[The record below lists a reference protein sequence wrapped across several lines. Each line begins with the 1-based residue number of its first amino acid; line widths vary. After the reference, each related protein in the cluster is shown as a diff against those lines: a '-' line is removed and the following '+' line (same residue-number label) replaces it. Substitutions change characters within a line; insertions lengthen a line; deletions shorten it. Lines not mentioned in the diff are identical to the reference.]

1 MQFRILGP
9 IEVWNGR
16 RVDLGG
22 PKQRTLMAALLLG
35 AGRVQSVDR
44 LVEALWGDRPPA
56 SAHNLV
62 SVYVYQLRKRLGP
75 EGASV
80 LLTAPPGYL
89 LQAEEGGIDL
99 HAFEQLAAEAR
110 QAARR
115 GDHRLAVSR
124 FRAGLALWRG
134 PVVCGVESALLERL
148 YLPQLEEARLT
159 ALEDLVDS
167 EFALGNPAGPI
178 GELRTLVAK
187 HPFRERLHHQLM
199 LALYRSGRRV
209 EALEA
214 YWRVRA
220 LLSEE
225 MGIDPGQRLQE
236 LMQAI
241 LADELPPAASPGA
254 APSGPDRPAAG
265 VVGAVAGVGVGVG
278 VGGSMVVAGQSP
290 APAMQAPAAVE
301 LVGRGAERRLLRER
315 LQGPTGDGAG
325 GGRVA
330 VIGGPPGVGKS
341 ALLAQCAQDL
351 RAHYPDGQLY
361 ADLADTPVADA
372 LADFL
377 VALGVP
383 RGELPQGTSR
393 RAGFFRGVTYGLRVL
408 VLLDNAPSERQ
419 VRPLVPASP
428 GSAVLVAADGRLAA
442 LESAVDLDLGPLDP
456 QAGLAMLEHLVGRA
470 RVAAER
476 KAAEELV
483 RLCDGLPLALR
494 IAGARL
500 AVRPDLQLAR
510 LAHRLT
516 DRERRLVEL
525 RVGDL
530 DLRGRLVRGYQR
542 LDPPARE
549 LFRRLG
555 SVPPGVLTTGRL
567 AELVQGD
574 PTPAADSLVQA
585 HLLTIV
591 GWEDGAGPRY
601 RLLGLLR
608 DFAEQLHRAERTRTT
623 PFDYLAVGASPSR
636 PWAGAPDTVR

>member
-22 PKQRTLMAALLLG
+22 PKQRTLLAALLLG

-44 LVEALWGDRPPA
+44 LVEALWGDQPPA

-89 LQAEEGGIDL
+89 LQTEEGGIDL
-99 HAFEQLAAEAR
+99 HVFEQLTAEAR

-134 PVVCGVESALLERL
+134 AVFSDVDSALLEWL

-167 EFALGNPAGPI
+167 EFALGNAAGTV

-187 HPFRERLHHQLM
+187 HPFRERFHHQLM

-214 YWRVRA
+214 YWRLRD
-220 LLSEE
+220 LLAKE

-254 APSGPDRPAAG
+254 APSTPDRPAVG
-265 VVGAVAGVGVGVG
+265 VGAGGGVGVG
-278 VGGSMVVAGQSP
+278 AGQVP

-301 LVGRGAERRLLRER
+301 LVGRSAERLLLRER
-315 LQGPTGDGAG
+315 LQGPVGDGPG

-351 RAHYPDGQLY
+351 RAQYPDGQLY
-361 ADLADTPVADA
+361 ADLADTSVADA

-393 RAGFFRGVTYGLRVL
+393 RAGFFRGVTHGLRVL
-408 VLLDNAPSERQ
+408 VLLDNAPGERQ
-419 VRPLVPASP
+419 VRPLVPASS

-442 LESAVDLDLGPLDP
+442 LESAVDLDLEPLDP
-456 QAGLAMLEHLVGRA
+456 QAGLAMLESLVGRA

-500 AVRPDLQLAR
+500 AVRPDLHLAR
-510 LAHRLT
+510 LARRLGDREHRLA
-516 DRERRLVEL
+516 EL

-530 DLRGRLVRGYQR
+530 DLRTRLVRSYQR
-542 LDPPARE
+542 LDAPARD

-555 SVPPGVLTTGRL
+555 SIPQGVLTTGRL
-567 AELVQGD
+567 AELAHGD
-574 PTPAADSLVQA
+574 PTPAADTLVQA
-585 HLLTIV
+585 YLLTIV

-608 DFAEQLHRAERTRTT
+608 DFAEQLHRAERAWTT
-623 PFDYLAVGASPSR
+623 PFDYRAVCAAPS
-636 PWAGAPDTVR
+636 